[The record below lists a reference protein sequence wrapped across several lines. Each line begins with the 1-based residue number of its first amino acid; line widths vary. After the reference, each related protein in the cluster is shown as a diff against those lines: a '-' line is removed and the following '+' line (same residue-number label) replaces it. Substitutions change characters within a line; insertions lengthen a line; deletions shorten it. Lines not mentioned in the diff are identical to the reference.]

1 MNSHNSWVSFSFT
14 LKKYLSNLKNKN
26 NENLKNMLWPSPQ
39 IFFSC
44 AVQLCDGQSARVIIV
59 NSTVASERGKKS

>member
-1 MNSHNSWVSFSFT
+1 MNNGNSWVRFSFT

-39 IFFSC
+39 IFFFMCCS
-44 AVQLCDGQSARVIIV
+44 AV
-59 NSTVASERGKKS
+59 